1 MRALA
6 SLCPNVRGAGAGGLA
21 ACVRCARE
29 RPLTGGLSTAE
40 ANGEESTK
48 CKALEQKFHDAC
60 LPAWV
65 KYFEVQRQRS
75 KAMGKKW
82 ESPNMEV
89 HAACS
94 PALQCHAQCWA
105 APVRRLR
112 V

>member
-1 MRALA
+1 M
-6 SLCPNVRGAGAGGLA
+6 
-21 ACVRCARE
+21 RCARE
-29 RPLTGGLSTAE
+29 RPLTGELSTTE

-48 CKALEQKFHDAC
+48 CEALKQKFRDAC

-89 HAACS
+89 PAACS
-94 PALQCHAQCWA
+94 LALQCHAQCWA